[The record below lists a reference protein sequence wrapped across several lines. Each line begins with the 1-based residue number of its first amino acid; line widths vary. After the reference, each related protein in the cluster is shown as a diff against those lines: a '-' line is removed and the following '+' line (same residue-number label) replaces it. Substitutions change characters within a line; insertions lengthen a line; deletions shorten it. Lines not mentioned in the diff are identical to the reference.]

1 MPLVSYSPYEDA
13 ANLGQGLGSTFAN
26 IALQLPQIRMQ
37 QLQQQALLKRL
48 PYELALEG
56 AQTAAEQARG
66 RRLDSQTQTENA
78 TRQGKVDYGNARTKT
93 EGEHGDLYKAQ
104 ADSVARKGQV
114 IPNNGML
121 LMPGGER
128 VTGNV
133 NLPAG
138 GAAFQNPTGQPG
150 NPMAQVAMNPK
161 GPGTAGNPS
170 DIEFMKAA
178 TDLVKGGQAGSM
190 KEAAGMVNSMLSAR
204 HGDTNTTGFDNPN
217 PQDGKPLDANMASQ
231 FLKQAGG
238 DKEKARSMAKQAGY
252 NF

>member
-66 RRLDSQTQTENA
+66 RRLESQIQTENA
-78 TRQGKVDYGNARTKT
+78 TRQGKVDFGNARAKT
-93 EGEHGDLYKAQ
+93 ETEHGGLYKAQ
-104 ADSVARKGQV
+104 TNYENRRGQV

-121 LMPGGER
+121 LMPSGER

-161 GPGTAGNPS
+161 APGQGASTDN
-170 DIEFMKAA
+170 EFMKAA
-178 TDLVKGGQAGSM
+178 TSLVTSGQAGSM
-190 KEAAGMVNSMLSAR
+190 NEAAGMITSML
-204 HGDTNTTGFDNPN
+204 
-217 PQDGKPLDANMASQ
+217 
-231 FLKQAGG
+231 
-238 DKEKARSMAKQAGY
+238 KARQQGGMTPGTNIPMPAAQGGGAPVTATNPKTGQKIQLINGQWTPIK
-252 NF
+252 